1 MAPKVETS
9 FLSTV
14 LAPMEKTLV
23 VVLSFVRSDGCVKGC
38 SDVAARNKTR
48 SERGVCT
55 CVDGASAT
63 ALSGGG
69 GLGFDSLSDG
79 RGDSNGS
86 FAGGELHAL
95 ADTLS
100 VGGDCRSCCLE
111 RR

>member
-1 MAPKVETS
+1 
-9 FLSTV
+9 
-14 LAPMEKTLV
+14 MESTLV
-23 VVLSFVRSDGCVKGC
+23 FMLSFVRSEGCVKGC

-48 SERGVCT
+48 SERGVWT
-55 CVDGASAT
+55 CFDGASAT

-100 VGGDCRSCCLE
+100 VGGDCRICCF
-111 RR
+111 